1 MTYGA
6 LLGWTSDRDWQRYTV
21 LLGDFDAPETDSRL
35 DEWTG
40 NLYAGIGRQFARGS
54 FSLSAAGEYYR
65 LGDYENWSV
74 YPQATFVWMPSA
86 EHVLQLSLASDKS
99 YPSYWEMQGAVS
111 YIDGY
116 SEIHGTPGLRPM
128 RSYEGQAM
136 YVLEQKYIFMLFW
149 NETRDHFQQ
158 TAWQASDRLALVYQ
172 TLNWDTNRQWGA
184 NAIVPFRIGRWLDSR
199 LTLTGLRMTQRCDAF
214 HDLSFDRSKWIGVVR
229 LDNTVRISRKP
240 DLTLDLAAFCQSPA
254 IQGTYDIDPAWS
266 VDAGLRWNFDRKR
279 ASLTVR
285 CDDLFESGV
294 PFARVRYRGQWLDM
308 DSGAYSRT
316 FTVHFSYR
324 FGSYK
329 ERKHKE
335 VDTSRFGH

>member
-1 MTYGA
+1 
-6 LLGWTSDRDWQRYTV
+6 
-21 LLGDFDAPETDSRL
+21 
-35 DEWTG
+35 
-40 NLYAGIGRQFARGS
+40 
-54 FSLSAAGEYYR
+54 
-65 LGDYENWSV
+65 
-74 YPQATFVWMPSA
+74 MPSA

-158 TAWQASDRLALVYQ
+158 TAWQASDRLALVHQ

-329 ERKHKE
+329 ERRHKE

>member
-1 MTYGA
+1 M
-6 LLGWTSDRDWQRYTV
+6 
-21 LLGDFDAPETDSRL
+21 
-35 DEWTG
+35 
-40 NLYAGIGRQFARGS
+40 
-54 FSLSAAGEYYR
+54 
-65 LGDYENWSV
+65 
-74 YPQATFVWMPSA
+74 
-86 EHVLQLSLASDKS
+86 
-99 YPSYWEMQGAVS
+99 
-111 YIDGY
+111 
-116 SEIHGTPGLRPM
+116 
-128 RSYEGQAM
+128 
-136 YVLEQKYIFMLFW
+136 
-149 NETRDHFQQ
+149 
-158 TAWQASDRLALVYQ
+158 
-172 TLNWDTNRQWGA
+172 
-184 NAIVPFRIGRWLDSR
+184 
-199 LTLTGLRMTQRCDAF
+199 
-214 HDLSFDRSKWIGVVR
+214 
-229 LDNTVRISRKP
+229 RISRKP

-329 ERKHKE
+329 ERRHKE